1 MIGNKYFIE
10 NETNKKYTFVSIRFQ
25 TLMLLLVMTI
35 LFYEIL
41 FSASNENKE
50 RKKDIDHYLQKI

>member
-10 NETNKKYTFVSIRFQ
+10 SETNKKYTFVSIRFQ

-41 FSASNENKE
+41 FSASNENRE

>member
-10 NETNKKYTFVSIRFQ
+10 SETNKKYTFVSIRFQ

-35 LFYEIL
+35 LFYKIL
-41 FSASNENKE
+41 FSASNENRE